1 MKKILVLFVCV
12 SILFLDSVFAS
23 NVIGSIDGKRG
34 TGLEL
39 QADGTYKWYIK
50 KYYDEKKEM
59 VPLAFSKK
67 PTDEFLL
74 NRIAEEL
81 GIKEYYTIRVEND
94 YFLCMKSA

>member
-39 QADGTYKWYIK
+39 QA
-50 KYYDEKKEM
+50 
-59 VPLAFSKK
+59 
-67 PTDEFLL
+67 
-74 NRIAEEL
+74 EEL